1 MSWEIKMLNEFE
13 KRTFFINYK
22 FQFFT
27 KIFLLSVLLN
37 GHNAFFCSGS
47 EPIQSLDFSGNVP
60 IFLSKKQISEDLN
73 QASRLFRDNYLRY
86 PIFEHSG
93 INWKAVFQKLESFLL
108 KDINPILT
116 HHFQKQLIKTLE
128 FTEDSNIQADLF
140 LKKRHYVQRVE
151 PKAAFYT
158 GIKLAQQQKRFRVL
172 PGLYQTKNIINQWFI
187 NCVESQEVFFP
198 VLPQRQ
204 AELLF
209 MLGQQANHQL
219 KHLNCTFE
227 SEAGVKQETLLP
239 LFISESELNFE
250 GNPIYEFVDGRIPYI
265 RWYRDG
271 KAEETDVKK
280 FYKLARKLRKSQTLI
295 IDVRGNKH
303 GSFTFIENWLR
314 EYTSSHWK
322 NVIIRERQTIQILNG
337 LLNRVQW
344 NLHHGTSRH
353 LIGKDQL
360 EQKRE
365 QLRGLIEHFIEKELD
380 QKWVETKFIFNGKK
394 DAPEWGTRLIIIANH
409 YCGNGCQFLA
419 ALTKQIPDGILI
431 GTNTG
436 SFPKNSFGPIFQLR
450 QSRIMLTFGNKLH
463 LNHLGEPV
471 STSGYL
477 PNYWLFPPMG
487 ITEIMR
493 YANKSN

>member
-1 MSWEIKMLNEFE
+1 
-13 KRTFFINYK
+13 
-22 FQFFT
+22 
-27 KIFLLSVLLN
+27 
-37 GHNAFFCSGS
+37 
-47 EPIQSLDFSGNVP
+47 
-60 IFLSKKQISEDLN
+60 
-73 QASRLFRDNYLRY
+73 
-86 PIFEHSG
+86 
-93 INWKAVFQKLESFLL
+93 
-108 KDINPILT
+108 
-116 HHFQKQLIKTLE
+116 
-128 FTEDSNIQADLF
+128 
-140 LKKRHYVQRVE
+140 
-151 PKAAFYT
+151 
-158 GIKLAQQQKRFRVL
+158 
-172 PGLYQTKNIINQWFI
+172 
-187 NCVESQEVFFP
+187 
-198 VLPQRQ
+198 
-204 AELLF
+204 
-209 MLGQQANHQL
+209 MLGQQANHKL

-365 QLRGLIEHFIEKELD
+365 QLRGLIEYFIEKELD

-436 SFPKNSFGPIFQLR
+436 SFPKNSFGPVFQLR
-450 QSRIMLTFGNKLH
+450 HSRIMLTFENKLQ

-477 PNYWLFPPMG
+477 PDYWLFPPSG
-487 ITEIMR
+487 LTEIMR
-493 YANKSN
+493 YANNPN

>member
-1 MSWEIKMLNEFE
+1 MSWKIKLLNEP
-13 KRTFFINYK
+13 KMMTFFINCK
-22 FQFFT
+22 FQLFT
-27 KIFLLSVLLN
+27 KTFLLTVLLI
-37 GHNAFFCSGS
+37 GHTTIFSSGS
-47 EPIQSLDFSGNVP
+47 EPIHSLDFSGNGP

-73 QASRLFRDNYLRY
+73 LASRLFRDNYVRH
-86 PIFEHSG
+86 PIFEQHG
-93 INWKAVFQKLESFLL
+93 INWEEVFQKLEDLLL
-108 KDINPILT
+108 KDINPVLT
-116 HHFQKQLIKTLE
+116 HHFQKQLIKALE

-158 GIKLAQQQKRFRVL
+158 GITLAQEQNSFRVL
-172 PGLYQTKNIINQWFI
+172 PGLHQTKNIINHWFI
-187 NCVESQEVFFP
+187 NCTKSQEVFFP

-209 MLGQQANHQL
+209 MLGKQANHQL

-227 SEAGVKQETLLP
+227 SEAGVKRETLLP
-239 LFISESELNFE
+239 LFISKSELNFE

-271 KAEETDVKK
+271 KAEETDVNK
-280 FYKLARKLRKSQTLI
+280 FYKLARKLRKSQNLI

-303 GSFTFIENWLR
+303 GSFRFIENWLR

-344 NLHHGTSRH
+344 NLHHDTSRH

-365 QLRGLIEHFIEKELD
+365 QLRSLIHHFIEKELD
-380 QKWVETKFIFNGKK
+380 QKWVETKFIFNGNK
-394 DAPEWGTRLIIIANH
+394 DAPEWETRLIVIANH
-409 YCGNGCQFLA
+409 HCGNGCQFLA
-419 ALTKQIPDGILI
+419 ALTKQIPDGTLI

-436 SFPKNSFGPIFQLR
+436 SFPKNSFGPVFQLR
-450 QSRIMLTFGNKLH
+450 HSRIMLTFANKLH

-477 PNYWLFPPMG
+477 PDFWLLPPTG
-487 ITEIMR
+487 LTEIMR
-493 YANKSN
+493 YANKPN

>member
-1 MSWEIKMLNEFE
+1 MM
-13 KRTFFINYK
+13 TFLTNCK
-22 FQFFT
+22 FQLFSKT
-27 KIFLLSVLLN
+27 FLLSALFI
-37 GHNAFFCSGS
+37 GHTAIFCSGS
-47 EPIQSLDFSGNVP
+47 EPIHSLDFSGNGP
-60 IFLSKKQISEDLN
+60 IFLSKEQISEDLN
-73 QASRLFRDNYLRY
+73 LASRLFRDNYVRHS
-86 PIFEHSG
+86 IFEQQG
-93 INWKAVFQKLESFLL
+93 INWVGVFQKLESLLL
-108 KDINPILT
+108 KDINPVLT
-116 HHFQKQLIKTLE
+116 HHFQKQLIKALE

-158 GIKLAQQQKRFRVL
+158 GITLAQQQKRFRVL
-172 PGLYQTKNIINQWFI
+172 PGLHQTKNIINHWFI
-187 NCVESQEVFFP
+187 NCAKSQEVFFP

-209 MLGQQANHQL
+209 MLGKQANHQL
-219 KHLNCTFE
+219 NHLKCTFE
-227 SEAGVKQETLLP
+227 SEARVKRDILLP
-239 LFISESELNFE
+239 LFISKSELNFE

-280 FYKLARKLRKSQTLI
+280 FYKLARKLRKSQNLI

-303 GSFTFIENWLR
+303 GSFRFIENWLR

-344 NLHHGTSRH
+344 NLHHDTSRH

-365 QLRGLIEHFIEKELD
+365 QLRSLIYHFIEKKLD
-380 QKWVETKFIFNGKK
+380 QKWVETKFIFNGNK
-394 DAPEWGTRLIIIANH
+394 DAPEWETRLIVIANH
-409 YCGNGCQFLA
+409 HCGNGCQFLA
-419 ALTKQIPDGILI
+419 ALTKQIPDGTLI

-436 SFPKNSFGPIFQLR
+436 SFPKNSFGPVFQLR
-450 QSRIMLTFGNKLH
+450 HSRIMLTFENKLH
-463 LNHLGEPV
+463 LNHLGDPV

-477 PNYWLFPPMG
+477 PDYWLFPPTG
-487 ITEIMR
+487 LTEIMR
-493 YANKSN
+493 YANKPN

>member
-1 MSWEIKMLNEFE
+1 MSWEIKLLNEP
-13 KRTFFINYK
+13 KMMTFFINSK
-22 FQFFT
+22 FQLLIKT
-27 KIFLLSVLLN
+27 FLLSVLLI
-37 GHNAFFCSGS
+37 GHTTIFCSGS
-47 EPIQSLDFSGNVP
+47 EPIHSLDLLGSGP

-73 QASRLFRDNYLRY
+73 LASRLFRDNYVRH
-86 PIFEHSG
+86 PIFEQHG
-93 INWKAVFQKLESFLL
+93 INWVGVFQKLESLLL
-108 KDINPILT
+108 KDINPVLT
-116 HHFQKQLIKTLE
+116 HHFQKQLIKALE

-158 GIKLAQQQKRFRVL
+158 GITLAQQQNRFRVL
-172 PGLYQTKNIINQWFI
+172 PGLHQTKNIINHWFI
-187 NCVESQEVFFP
+187 NCAKSQEVFFP

-209 MLGQQANHQL
+209 MLGKQANHQL
-219 KHLNCTFE
+219 KHLNCKFE
-227 SEAGVKQETLLP
+227 SEAGVKRETLLP
-239 LFISESELNFE
+239 LFISKSELNFE

-280 FYKLARKLRKSQTLI
+280 FYKLARKLRKSQNLI

-303 GSFTFIENWLR
+303 GSFRFIENWLR

-344 NLHHGTSRH
+344 NLHHDTSRH

-365 QLRGLIEHFIEKELD
+365 QLRSLIYHFIEKELD
-380 QKWVETKFIFNGKK
+380 QKWVETKFIFNGNK
-394 DAPEWGTRLIIIANH
+394 DAPEWETRLIVIANH
-409 YCGNGCQFLA
+409 HCGNGCQFLA
-419 ALTKQIPDGILI
+419 ALTKQIPDGTLI

-436 SFPKNSFGPIFQLR
+436 SFPKNSFGPVFQLR
-450 QSRIMLTFGNKLH
+450 HSRVMLTFENKLH

-477 PNYWLFPPMG
+477 PDYWLFPPTG
-487 ITEIMR
+487 LTEIMR
-493 YANKSN
+493 YANKPN

>member
-1 MSWEIKMLNEFE
+1 MSWEIKLLNEP
-13 KRTFFINYK
+13 KMMTFFINCK
-22 FQFFT
+22 FQLFIKT
-27 KIFLLSVLLN
+27 LLLSVLLI
-37 GHNAFFCSGS
+37 GHTTIFCIGS
-47 EPIQSLDFSGNVP
+47 EPIHSIDFSGNGP
-60 IFLSKKQISEDLN
+60 IFLLKKQISEDLN
-73 QASRLFRDNYLRY
+73 MASRLFRDNYVRH
-86 PIFEHSG
+86 PIFEQHG
-93 INWKAVFQKLESFLL
+93 INWEEVFQKLENLLL
-108 KDINPILT
+108 KDINPVLT
-116 HHFQKQLIKTLE
+116 HHFQKQLIKALE

-158 GIKLAQQQKRFRVL
+158 GITLAQQQKRFRVL
-172 PGLYQTKNIINQWFI
+172 PGLHQTKNIINHWFI
-187 NCVESQEVFFP
+187 NCAKSQEVFFP

-209 MLGQQANHQL
+209 MLGKQANHQL

-227 SEAGVKQETLLP
+227 SEAGVKRETLLP
-239 LFISESELNFE
+239 LFISKSELNFE
-250 GNPIYEFVDGRIPYI
+250 GNPIYEFVEGRIPYI

-280 FYKLARKLRKSQTLI
+280 FYKLARKLRKSQNLI

-303 GSFTFIENWLR
+303 GSFRFIENWLR

-344 NLHHGTSRH
+344 NLHHDTSLH
-353 LIGKDQL
+353 LISKDQL

-365 QLRGLIEHFIEKELD
+365 QLRSLIYHFIEKELD
-380 QKWVETKFIFNGKK
+380 QKWVETKFIFNGNK
-394 DAPEWGTRLIIIANH
+394 DAPEWETRLIVIANH
-409 YCGNGCQFLA
+409 HCGNGCQFLA
-419 ALTKQIPDGILI
+419 ALTKQIPDGTLI

-436 SFPKNSFGPIFQLR
+436 SFPKNSFGPVFQLR
-450 QSRIMLTFGNKLH
+450 HSRIMLTFENKLH

-477 PNYWLFPPMG
+477 PDYWLFPPTG
-487 ITEIMR
+487 LTEIMR
-493 YANKSN
+493 YANKPN

>member
-1 MSWEIKMLNEFE
+1 MKVS
-13 KRTFFINYK
+13 INCK

-27 KIFLLSVLLN
+27 KIFLLSVLLI
-37 GHNAFFCSGS
+37 GHTAIFCSGS
-47 EPIQSLDFSGNVP
+47 ELIHSLEFSGNGP
-60 IFLSKKQISEDLN
+60 IFLSKKQIREDLN
-73 QASRLFRDNYLRY
+73 QANHLFRDNYVRH
-86 PIFEHSG
+86 PIFEKNG
-93 INWKAVFQKLESFLL
+93 INWEEVFQKLESLLL
-108 KDINPILT
+108 KDINPVLT
-116 HHFQKQLIKTLE
+116 HHFQKQLIKALE

-151 PKAAFYT
+151 PKVAFYT
-158 GIKLAQQQKRFRVL
+158 GITLAQQQNRFRVL
-172 PGLYQTKNIINQWFI
+172 PRFHHTENIINHWFV
-187 NCVESQEVFFP
+187 NCTNSQEVFFP

-209 MLGQQANHQL
+209 MLGKQANHQL
-219 KHLNCTFE
+219 KHLNCSFE
-227 SEAGVKQETLLP
+227 SEAGVKRETLLK
-239 LFISESELNFE
+239 LFISKSELNFE

-271 KAEETDVKK
+271 STEETDVKK
-280 FYKLARKLRKSQTLI
+280 FYKLARKLRKSRNLI
-295 IDVRGNKH
+295 IDVRGNKF
-303 GSFTFIENWLR
+303 GSFRFIENWLR
-314 EYTSSHWK
+314 EYTRSHWK

-344 NLHHGTSRH
+344 NLHHDRSRH

-365 QLRGLIEHFIEKELD
+365 QIRSLINHFIEKELD

-394 DAPEWGTRLIIIANH
+394 DAPEWETRLIIIANH
-409 YCGNGCQFLA
+409 HCGNGCQFLA
-419 ALTKQIPDGILI
+419 ALTKQITNGTLI

-436 SFPKNSFGPIFQLR
+436 SYPKNSFGPVFQLR
-450 QSRIMLTFGNKLH
+450 HSRIMLTFENKLH

-477 PNYWLFPPMG
+477 PDYWLFPPSG
-487 ITEIMR
+487 LSEIMR
-493 YANKSN
+493 YANKPN

>member
-1 MSWEIKMLNEFE
+1 MSWEIKLLNEP
-13 KRTFFINYK
+13 KMMTFFINCK
-22 FQFFT
+22 FQLFT
-27 KIFLLSVLLN
+27 KTFLLSVLLI
-37 GHNAFFCSGS
+37 GHTAIFCSGS
-47 EPIQSLDFSGNVP
+47 EPIHSLDFSGNGP
-60 IFLSKKQISEDLN
+60 IFLSKEQISEDLN
-73 QASRLFRDNYLRY
+73 LVSRLFSDNYVRY
-86 PIFEHSG
+86 PIFEKHG
-93 INWKAVFQKLESFLL
+93 INWEGVFQKLESLLL
-108 KDINPILT
+108 KDINPVLT
-116 HHFQKQLIKTLE
+116 HHFQKQLIKALE

-158 GIKLAQQQKRFRVL
+158 GITLAQQQKRFRVL
-172 PGLYQTKNIINQWFI
+172 PGLHQKKNIINHWFI
-187 NCVESQEVFFP
+187 NCAKSQEVFFP

-209 MLGQQANHQL
+209 MLGKQANHQL

-227 SEAGVKQETLLP
+227 SEAGVKRETLLP
-239 LFISESELNFE
+239 LFISKSELNFE

-280 FYKLARKLRKSQTLI
+280 FYKLARKLRKSQNLI

-303 GSFTFIENWLR
+303 GSFRFIENWLR

-344 NLHHGTSRH
+344 NLHHDTSRH

-365 QLRGLIEHFIEKELD
+365 QLRSLIYHFIEKELD

-394 DAPEWGTRLIIIANH
+394 DAPEWETRLIVIANH
-409 YCGNGCQFLA
+409 HCGNGCQFLA
-419 ALTKQIPDGILI
+419 ALTKQIPDGTLI

-436 SFPKNSFGPIFQLR
+436 SFPKNSFGPVFQLR
-450 QSRIMLTFGNKLH
+450 HSRIMLTFENKLH

-477 PNYWLFPPMG
+477 PDYWLFPPSG
-487 ITEIMR
+487 LTEIMR
-493 YANKSN
+493 YANKPN

>member
-1 MSWEIKMLNEFE
+1 M
-13 KRTFFINYK
+13 
-22 FQFFT
+22 
-27 KIFLLSVLLN
+27 
-37 GHNAFFCSGS
+37 
-47 EPIQSLDFSGNVP
+47 
-60 IFLSKKQISEDLN
+60 
-73 QASRLFRDNYLRY
+73 
-86 PIFEHSG
+86 
-93 INWKAVFQKLESFLL
+93 
-108 KDINPILT
+108 
-116 HHFQKQLIKTLE
+116 E

-158 GIKLAQQQKRFRVL
+158 GITLAQQQNRFRVL
-172 PGLYQTKNIINQWFI
+172 PGLHQTKNIINHWFI
-187 NCVESQEVFFP
+187 NCAKSQEVFFP

-209 MLGQQANHQL
+209 MLGKQANHQL

-227 SEAGVKQETLLP
+227 SEAGVKRETLLP
-239 LFISESELNFE
+239 LFISKSELNFE

-280 FYKLARKLRKSQTLI
+280 FYKLARKLRKSQNLI

-303 GSFTFIENWLR
+303 GSFRFIENWLR

-365 QLRGLIEHFIEKELD
+365 QLRGLIDHFIEKELD

-463 LNHLGEPV
+463 LNHIGEPV